1 MKKVKDYLDDDYGLR
16 KIDLTRIKKLKN
28 NNKYYYIIS
37 FLLIS
42 FLLYFTYTLK
52 WYGYFI
58 FENKSK
64 IDSINQIKKEPELKI
79 TFADTSKTLIQRNE
93 KNDIP
98 ITIKKPEIIMIEKKT
113 GKYFIISGS
122 FKDYELS
129 LNEANEF
136 LKIGFQSSIIL
147 PIQNKNG
154 YYRVAIDAHLNKND
168 ALSALYDYKNNLN
181 NELWILKH

>member
-1 MKKVKDYLDDDYGLR
+1 MKKVKDYLNDDYGLK
-16 KIDLTRIKKLKN
+16 KIDLTKIKKLKN
-28 NNKYYYIIS
+28 NNNNYYLIS

-42 FLLYFTYTLK
+42 FLLYFTYDLK
-52 WYGYFI
+52 WYENFI
-58 FENKSK
+58 VENKSK
-64 IDSINQIKKEPELKI
+64 IDSINQIKKEPELKG
-79 TFADTSKTLIQRNE
+79 TSTADTSKNLIK

-147 PIQNKNG
+147 PIQKKNG

-168 ALSALYDYKNNLN
+168 ALSALNDYINNLN
-181 NELWILKH
+181 NELWILKY